1 MRRNIFNIASQNTT
15 MASEVDRLILM
26 ATKEDTICVDTYG
39 AYEEKTLFE
48 YFDEYCFKDWMQRG
62 HFVNLD
68 DFLKCIGF
76 DNLKR
81 SATEDVEEF
90 LTLIELIYNVW
101 VLVNVDVDNY
111 KMGYMGYKLEW
122 EGNYYHLKTVM
133 DDILGQYNYTA
144 YVDKKTEKV
153 LVIENTPGVTAV
165 AEIVEP
171 SLALEVIKY
180 NHYALKG
187 EIELKKSILLKMAQ
201 QLEPQRKSLHAIDSK
216 LEDNIFFMFNNLDLR
231 HNNRSANDKSYKE
244 YVAKM
249 DKEALENWYDE
260 LYQMVLLAFLLLD
273 NVDRTEK
280 VKELKGKIAGGTN

>member
-1 MRRNIFNIASQNTT
+1 MRRNIFDIASQNTT
-15 MASEVDRLILM
+15 MASEVGRLITM
-26 ATKEDTICVDTYG
+26 ATKEDTICVNTYG
-39 AYEEKTLFE
+39 DKTLFE
-48 YFDEYCFKDWMQRG
+48 YFDEYCFEDWMQRG
-62 HFVNLD
+62 HFVDLN

-81 SATEDVEEF
+81 SATEHVEAF

-101 VLVNVDVDNY
+101 VLVNVDVANY
-111 KMGYMGYKLEW
+111 DKMGYKLEW
-122 EGNYYHLKTVM
+122 EGNYYHLKKVM

-144 YVDKKTEKV
+144 YVDKKNEKV

-216 LEDNIFFMFNNLDLR
+216 LKDNIFFMFNNLDLR

-249 DKEALENWYDE
+249 KKRDLEKWYDE

-280 VKELKGKIAGGTN
+280 VKELKGKITGGTN

>member
-1 MRRNIFNIASQNTT
+1 MRRNIFDIASQNTT
-15 MASEVDRLILM
+15 MASEVDRLISM
-26 ATKEDTICVDTYG
+26 ATKEVTICVDS
-39 AYEEKTLFE
+39 YEEKTLFE
-48 YFDEYCFKDWMQRG
+48 YFGECCFEDWMQRG
-62 HFVNLD
+62 HFVDLD
-68 DFLKCIGF
+68 DFLKCIEF
-76 DNLKR
+76 DKLKR
-81 SATEDVEEF
+81 SATEDAEEF

-101 VLVNVDVDNY
+101 ILVNIDVVNY
-111 KMGYMGYKLEW
+111 KKMGYKLQW
-122 EGNYYHLKTVM
+122 EGNYYHLKKVM
-133 DDILGQYNYTA
+133 DDILGQYNHTA
-144 YVDKKTEKV
+144 YVDKKSEKV

-244 YVAKM
+244 YVAEMKKR
-249 DKEALENWYDE
+249 DLEKWYDE

-280 VKELKGKIAGGTN
+280 VKELKGKISGGTN

>member
-1 MRRNIFNIASQNTT
+1 MRRNIFDIASQNTT
-15 MASEVDRLILM
+15 MASEVDRLISM
-26 ATKEDTICVDTYG
+26 ATKEVTICVDT
-39 AYEEKTLFE
+39 YEEKTLFE
-48 YFDEYCFKDWMQRG
+48 YFDEYCFEDWMQRG
-62 HFVNLD
+62 HFVDLD
-68 DFLKCIGF
+68 DFLKCIEFG
-76 DNLKR
+76 NLKR
-81 SATEDVEEF
+81 SATEDVEAF

-101 VLVNVDVDNY
+101 VLVNVDVANDN
-111 KMGYMGYKLEW
+111 KMGYKLEW
-122 EGNYYHLKTVM
+122 EGNYYHLKKVM

-144 YVDKKTEKV
+144 YVDKKNEKV

-249 DKEALENWYDE
+249 KKRDLEKWYDE

-280 VKELKGKIAGGTN
+280 VKELKGKITGGTN

>member
-1 MRRNIFNIASQNTT
+1 MRRNIFDIASQNTT
-15 MASEVDRLILM
+15 MASEVGRLITM
-26 ATKEDTICVDTYG
+26 ATKEDTICVNTYG
-39 AYEEKTLFE
+39 DKTLFE
-48 YFDEYCFKDWMQRG
+48 YFDEYCFEDWMQRG
-62 HFVNLD
+62 HFVDLD

-81 SATEDVEEF
+81 SATENVEEF

-101 VLVNVDVDNY
+101 VLVNVDVANY
-111 KMGYMGYKLEW
+111 DKIGYKLEW
-122 EGNYYHLKTVM
+122 EGNYYHLKKVM

-144 YVDKKTEKV
+144 YVDKKNEKV

-249 DKEALENWYDE
+249 KKRDLEKWYDE

-280 VKELKGKIAGGTN
+280 VKELKGKITGGTN

>member
-1 MRRNIFNIASQNTT
+1 MRRNIFDIASQNTT
-15 MASEVDRLILM
+15 MASEVDRLISM
-26 ATKEDTICVDTYG
+26 ATKEVTICVDT
-39 AYEEKTLFE
+39 YEEKTLFE
-48 YFDEYCFKDWMQRG
+48 YFDEYCFEDWMQRR
-62 HFVNLD
+62 HFVDLD
-68 DFLKCIGF
+68 DFLKCIEFG
-76 DNLKR
+76 NLKR
-81 SATEDVEEF
+81 SAMEDVEAF

-101 VLVNVDVDNY
+101 VLVNVDVANY
-111 KMGYMGYKLEW
+111 NKIGYKLEW
-122 EGNYYHLKTVM
+122 EGNYYHLKKVM

-144 YVDKKTEKV
+144 YVDKKNEKV

-249 DKEALENWYDE
+249 KKRDLEKWYDE

-280 VKELKGKIAGGTN
+280 VKELKGKITGGTN

>member
-1 MRRNIFNIASQNTT
+1 MRRNIFDIASQNTT
-15 MASEVDRLILM
+15 MASEVDRLISM
-26 ATKEDTICVDTYG
+26 ATKEVTIRVDT
-39 AYEEKTLFE
+39 YEEKTLFE
-48 YFDEYCFKDWMQRG
+48 YFDEYCFEDWMQRG
-62 HFVNLD
+62 HFVDLD
-68 DFLKCIGF
+68 DFLKCIEFG
-76 DNLKR
+76 NLKR
-81 SATEDVEEF
+81 SATEDVEAF

-101 VLVNVDVDNY
+101 VLVNVDVANDN
-111 KMGYMGYKLEW
+111 KIGYKLEW
-122 EGNYYHLKTVM
+122 EGNYYHLKKVM

-144 YVDKKTEKV
+144 YVDKKNEKV

-249 DKEALENWYDE
+249 KKRDLEKWYDE

-280 VKELKGKIAGGTN
+280 VKELKGKITGGTN

>member
-1 MRRNIFNIASQNTT
+1 MRRNIFDIASQNTT
-15 MASEVDRLILM
+15 MASEVGRLITM
-26 ATKEDTICVDTYG
+26 ATKEDTICVNTYG
-39 AYEEKTLFE
+39 DKTLFE
-48 YFDEYCFKDWMQRG
+48 YFDEYCFEDWMQRG
-62 HFVNLD
+62 HFVDLD

-76 DNLKR
+76 DDLKR

-101 VLVNVDVDNY
+101 VLVNVDVANY
-111 KMGYMGYKLEW
+111 DKVGYKLEW
-122 EGNYYHLKTVM
+122 EGNYYHLKKVM

-144 YVDKKTEKV
+144 YVDKKSEKV

-187 EIELKKSILLKMAQ
+187 ETELKKSILLKMAQ

-249 DKEALENWYDE
+249 KKRDLEKWYDE
-260 LYQMVLLAFLLLD
+260 LYQMVLVAFLLLD

-280 VKELKGKIAGGTN
+280 VKELKGKITGGTN

>member
-1 MRRNIFNIASQNTT
+1 MDLN
-15 MASEVDRLILM
+15 
-26 ATKEDTICVDTYG
+26 
-39 AYEEKTLFE
+39 
-48 YFDEYCFKDWMQRG
+48 
-62 HFVNLD
+62 

-81 SATEDVEEF
+81 SATEHVEAF

-101 VLVNVDVDNY
+101 VLVNVDVANY
-111 KMGYMGYKLEW
+111 DKMGYKLEW
-122 EGNYYHLKTVM
+122 EGNYYHLKKVM

-144 YVDKKTEKV
+144 YVDKKSEKV

-249 DKEALENWYDE
+249 KKRDLEKWYDE

-280 VKELKGKIAGGTN
+280 VKELKGKITGGTN

>member
-1 MRRNIFNIASQNTT
+1 M
-15 MASEVDRLILM
+15 
-26 ATKEDTICVDTYG
+26 
-39 AYEEKTLFE
+39 
-48 YFDEYCFKDWMQRG
+48 
-62 HFVNLD
+62 
-68 DFLKCIGF
+68 
-76 DNLKR
+76 
-81 SATEDVEEF
+81 
-90 LTLIELIYNVW
+90 
-101 VLVNVDVDNY
+101 
-111 KMGYMGYKLEW
+111 
-122 EGNYYHLKTVM
+122 
-133 DDILGQYNYTA
+133 
-144 YVDKKTEKV
+144 
-153 LVIENTPGVTAV
+153 
-165 AEIVEP
+165 EP

-249 DKEALENWYDE
+249 KKRDLEKWYDE

-280 VKELKGKIAGGTN
+280 VKELKGKITGGTN

>member
-1 MRRNIFNIASQNTT
+1 MRRNIFDIASQNTT
-15 MASEVDRLILM
+15 MASEVDRLISM
-26 ATKEDTICVDTYG
+26 ATKEVTICVDTY
-39 AYEEKTLFE
+39 EDKTLFE
-48 YFDEYCFKDWMQRG
+48 YFDEYCFEDWMQRG
-62 HFVNLD
+62 HFVDLD

-76 DNLKR
+76 GNLKR
-81 SATEDVEEF
+81 SATEDVEAF

-101 VLVNVDVDNY
+101 VLVNVDVANY
-111 KMGYMGYKLEW
+111 NKIGYKLEW
-122 EGNYYHLKTVM
+122 EGNYYHLKKVM

-144 YVDKKTEKV
+144 YVDKKNEKV

-249 DKEALENWYDE
+249 KKRDLEKWYDE

-280 VKELKGKIAGGTN
+280 VKELKGKITGGTN

>member
-1 MRRNIFNIASQNTT
+1 MRRNIFDIASQNTT
-15 MASEVDRLILM
+15 MASEVGRLITM
-26 ATKEDTICVDTYG
+26 ATKEDTICVHT
-39 AYEEKTLFE
+39 YEEKTLFE
-48 YFDEYCFKDWMQRG
+48 YFDEYCFEDWMQRG
-62 HFVNLD
+62 HFVDLD

-81 SATEDVEEF
+81 SATEHVEAF

-101 VLVNVDVDNY
+101 VLVNVDVANY
-111 KMGYMGYKLEW
+111 NKIGYKLEW
-122 EGNYYHLKTVM
+122 EGNYYHLKKVM

-144 YVDKKTEKV
+144 YVDKKSEKV

-249 DKEALENWYDE
+249 KKRDLEKWYDE

-280 VKELKGKIAGGTN
+280 VKELKGKITGGTN

>member
-1 MRRNIFNIASQNTT
+1 MRRNIFDIASQNTT
-15 MASEVDRLILM
+15 MASEVDRLISM
-26 ATKEDTICVDTYG
+26 ATKEVTICVDT
-39 AYEEKTLFE
+39 YEEKTLFE
-48 YFDEYCFKDWMQRG
+48 YFDEYCFEDWMQRG
-62 HFVNLD
+62 HFVDLD
-68 DFLKCIGF
+68 DFLKCIEFG
-76 DNLKR
+76 NLKR
-81 SATEDVEEF
+81 SATEDVEAF

-101 VLVNVDVDNY
+101 VLVNVDVANDN
-111 KMGYMGYKLEW
+111 KMGYKLEW
-122 EGNYYHLKTVM
+122 EGNYYHLKKVM

-144 YVDKKTEKV
+144 YVDKKDEKV

-249 DKEALENWYDE
+249 KKRDLEKWYDE

-280 VKELKGKIAGGTN
+280 VKELKGKITGGTN

>member
-1 MRRNIFNIASQNTT
+1 MRRNIFDIASQNTT
-15 MASEVDRLILM
+15 MASEVGRLITM
-26 ATKEDTICVDTYG
+26 ATKEDTICVNTYG
-39 AYEEKTLFE
+39 DKTLFE
-48 YFDEYCFKDWMQRG
+48 YFDEYCFEDWMQRG
-62 HFVNLD
+62 HFVDLD

-76 DNLKR
+76 GNLKR
-81 SATEDVEEF
+81 FATEDVEAF

-101 VLVNVDVDNY
+101 VLVNVDVANY
-111 KMGYMGYKLEW
+111 DKMGYKLEW
-122 EGNYYHLKTVM
+122 EGNYYHLKKVM

-144 YVDKKTEKV
+144 YVDKKSEKV

-249 DKEALENWYDE
+249 KKRDLEKWYDE

-280 VKELKGKIAGGTN
+280 VKELKGKITGGTN

>member
-1 MRRNIFNIASQNTT
+1 MRRNIFDIASQNTT
-15 MASEVDRLILM
+15 MASEVGRLITM
-26 ATKEDTICVDTYG
+26 ATKEDTICVNTYG
-39 AYEEKTLFE
+39 DKTLFE
-48 YFDEYCFKDWMQRG
+48 YFDEYCFEDWMQRG
-62 HFVNLD
+62 HFVDLD

-90 LTLIELIYNVW
+90 FTLIELIYNVW
-101 VLVNVDVDNY
+101 VLVNVDVANY
-111 KMGYMGYKLEW
+111 DKMGYKLEW
-122 EGNYYHLKTVM
+122 EGNYYHLKKVM

-144 YVDKKTEKV
+144 YVDKKNEKV

-249 DKEALENWYDE
+249 KKRDLEKWYDE
-260 LYQMVLLAFLLLD
+260 LYQMVLLASLLLD

-280 VKELKGKIAGGTN
+280 VKELKGKITGGTN

>member
-1 MRRNIFNIASQNTT
+1 MRRNIFDIASQNTT
-15 MASEVDRLILM
+15 MASEVDRLISM
-26 ATKEDTICVDTYG
+26 ATKEVTICVDI
-39 AYEEKTLFE
+39 YEEKTLFE
-48 YFDEYCFKDWMQRG
+48 YFDEYCFEDWMQRG
-62 HFVNLD
+62 HFVDLD
-68 DFLKCIGF
+68 DFLKCIEFG
-76 DNLKR
+76 NLKR
-81 SATEDVEEF
+81 SATEDVEAF

-101 VLVNVDVDNY
+101 VLVNVDVANDN
-111 KMGYMGYKLEW
+111 KMGYKLEW
-122 EGNYYHLKTVM
+122 KGNYYHLKKVM

-144 YVDKKTEKV
+144 YVDKKDEKV

-249 DKEALENWYDE
+249 KKRDLEKWYDE

-280 VKELKGKIAGGTN
+280 VKELKGKITGGTN

>member
-1 MRRNIFNIASQNTT
+1 MRRNIFDIASQNTT
-15 MASEVDRLILM
+15 MASEVGRLISM
-26 ATKEDTICVDTYG
+26 ATKEDTICVDT
-39 AYEEKTLFE
+39 YEEKTLFE
-48 YFDEYCFKDWMQRG
+48 YFDEYCFEDWMQRG
-62 HFVNLD
+62 HFVDLD

-76 DNLKR
+76 DNLKK

-101 VLVNVDVDNY
+101 VLVNVDVANY
-111 KMGYMGYKLEW
+111 NKIGYKLEW
-122 EGNYYHLKTVM
+122 EGNYYHLKKVM

-144 YVDKKTEKV
+144 YVDKKNEKV

-201 QLEPQRKSLHAIDSK
+201 QLEPQRKSLHTIDSK

-249 DKEALENWYDE
+249 KKRDLEKWYDE

-280 VKELKGKIAGGTN
+280 VKELKGKITGGTN

>member
-1 MRRNIFNIASQNTT
+1 MRRNIFDIASQNTT
-15 MASEVDRLILM
+15 MASEVGRLITM
-26 ATKEDTICVDTYG
+26 ATKEDTICVNTYG
-39 AYEEKTLFE
+39 DKTLFE
-48 YFDEYCFKDWMQRG
+48 YFDEYCFEDWMQRG
-62 HFVNLD
+62 HFVDLD

-90 LTLIELIYNVW
+90 FTLIELIYNVW
-101 VLVNVDVDNY
+101 VLVNVDVANY
-111 KMGYMGYKLEW
+111 DKMGYKLEW
-122 EGNYYHLKTVM
+122 EGNYYHLKKVM

-144 YVDKKTEKV
+144 YVDKKNEKV

-249 DKEALENWYDE
+249 KKRDLEKWYDE

-280 VKELKGKIAGGTN
+280 VKELKGKITGGTN

>member
-1 MRRNIFNIASQNTT
+1 MRRNIFDIASQNTT
-15 MASEVDRLILM
+15 MASEVGRLITM
-26 ATKEDTICVDTYG
+26 ATKEDTICVNTYG
-39 AYEEKTLFE
+39 DKTLFE
-48 YFDEYCFKDWMQRG
+48 YFDEYCFEDWMQRG
-62 HFVNLD
+62 HFVDLD

-81 SATEDVEEF
+81 SATEDVEVF

-101 VLVNVDVDNY
+101 VLVNVDVANY
-111 KMGYMGYKLEW
+111 DKMGYKLEW
-122 EGNYYHLKTVM
+122 EGNYYHLKKVM

-144 YVDKKTEKV
+144 YVDKKSEKV

-180 NHYALKG
+180 NHYTLKG

-249 DKEALENWYDE
+249 KKRDLEKWYDE

-280 VKELKGKIAGGTN
+280 VKELKGKITGGTN

>member
-1 MRRNIFNIASQNTT
+1 MRRNIFDIASQNTT
-15 MASEVDRLILM
+15 MASEVGRLITM
-26 ATKEDTICVDTYG
+26 ATKEDTICVNTYG
-39 AYEEKTLFE
+39 DKTLFE
-48 YFDEYCFKDWMQRG
+48 YFDEYCFEDWMQRG
-62 HFVNLD
+62 HFVDLN

-81 SATEDVEEF
+81 SATEHVEAF

-101 VLVNVDVDNY
+101 VLVNVDVANY
-111 KMGYMGYKLEW
+111 DKMGYKLEW
-122 EGNYYHLKTVM
+122 EGNYYHLKKVM

-144 YVDKKTEKV
+144 YVDKKSEKV

-249 DKEALENWYDE
+249 KKRDLEKWYDE

-280 VKELKGKIAGGTN
+280 VKELKGKITGGTN

>member
-1 MRRNIFNIASQNTT
+1 MRRNIFDIASQNTT
-15 MASEVDRLILM
+15 MASEVDRLISM
-26 ATKEDTICVDTYG
+26 ATKEVTICVDTY
-39 AYEEKTLFE
+39 EDKTLFE
-48 YFDEYCFKDWMQRG
+48 YFDEYCFEDWMQRG
-62 HFVNLD
+62 HFVDLD

-76 DNLKR
+76 GNLKR
-81 SATEDVEEF
+81 FATEDVEAF

-101 VLVNVDVDNY
+101 VLVNVDVANY
-111 KMGYMGYKLEW
+111 DKMGYKLEW
-122 EGNYYHLKTVM
+122 EGNYYHLKKVM

-144 YVDKKTEKV
+144 YVDKKNEKV

-249 DKEALENWYDE
+249 KKRDLEKWYDE

-280 VKELKGKIAGGTN
+280 VKELKGKITGGTN

>member
-1 MRRNIFNIASQNTT
+1 MRRNIFDIASQNTT
-15 MASEVDRLILM
+15 MASEVDRLISM
-26 ATKEDTICVDTYG
+26 ATKEVTICVDI
-39 AYEEKTLFE
+39 YEEKTLFE
-48 YFDEYCFKDWMQRG
+48 YFDEYCFEDWMQRG
-62 HFVNLD
+62 HFVDLD
-68 DFLKCIGF
+68 DFLKCIEFG
-76 DNLKR
+76 NLKR
-81 SATEDVEEF
+81 SATEDVEAF

-101 VLVNVDVDNY
+101 VLVNVDVANDN
-111 KMGYMGYKLEW
+111 KMGYKLEW
-122 EGNYYHLKTVM
+122 EGNYYHLKKVM

-144 YVDKKTEKV
+144 YVDKKDEKV

-249 DKEALENWYDE
+249 KKRDLEKWYDE

-280 VKELKGKIAGGTN
+280 VKELKGKITGGTN

>member
-1 MRRNIFNIASQNTT
+1 MRRNIFDIASQNTT
-15 MASEVDRLILM
+15 MASEVGRLITM
-26 ATKEDTICVDTYG
+26 ATKEDTICVNTYG
-39 AYEEKTLFE
+39 DKTLFE
-48 YFDEYCFKDWMQRG
+48 YFDEYCFEDWMQRG
-62 HFVNLD
+62 HFVDLD

-101 VLVNVDVDNY
+101 VLVNVDVANY
-111 KMGYMGYKLEW
+111 DKMGYKLEW
-122 EGNYYHLKTVM
+122 EGNYYHLKKVM

-144 YVDKKTEKV
+144 YVDKKNEKV

-249 DKEALENWYDE
+249 KKRDLEKWYDE

-280 VKELKGKIAGGTN
+280 VKELKGKITGGTN

>member
-1 MRRNIFNIASQNTT
+1 MRRNIFDIASQNTT
-15 MASEVDRLILM
+15 MASEVDRLISM
-26 ATKEDTICVDTYG
+26 ATKEVTIRVDT
-39 AYEEKTLFE
+39 YEEKTLFE
-48 YFDEYCFKDWMQRG
+48 YFDEYCFEDWMQRG
-62 HFVNLD
+62 HFVDLD
-68 DFLKCIGF
+68 DFLKCIEFG
-76 DNLKR
+76 NLKR
-81 SATEDVEEF
+81 SATEDVEAF

-101 VLVNVDVDNY
+101 VLVNVDVANY
-111 KMGYMGYKLEW
+111 NKIGYKLEW
-122 EGNYYHLKTVM
+122 EGNYYHLKKVM

-144 YVDKKTEKV
+144 YVDKKNEKV

-249 DKEALENWYDE
+249 KKRDLEKWYDE

-280 VKELKGKIAGGTN
+280 VKELKGKITGGTN

>member
-1 MRRNIFNIASQNTT
+1 MRRNIFDIASQNTT
-15 MASEVDRLILM
+15 MASEVDRLISM
-26 ATKEDTICVDTYG
+26 ATKEVTICVNTYG
-39 AYEEKTLFE
+39 DKTLFE
-48 YFDEYCFKDWMQRG
+48 YFDEYCFEDWMQRG
-62 HFVNLD
+62 HFVDLD

-76 DNLKR
+76 GNLKR
-81 SATEDVEEF
+81 SATEDVEAF

-101 VLVNVDVDNY
+101 VLVNVDVANY
-111 KMGYMGYKLEW
+111 NKIGYKLEW
-122 EGNYYHLKTVM
+122 EGNYYHLKKVM

-144 YVDKKTEKV
+144 YVDKKNEKV

-249 DKEALENWYDE
+249 KKRDLEKWYDE

-280 VKELKGKIAGGTN
+280 VKELKGKITGGTN